1 VVIKV
6 EIKSLCPPPDL
17 YLVAIALPS
26 LAAAQFQTLSPMNQ
40 DCLTVISRYGR
51 MPDYTGQKDI
61 QESEKS

>member
-1 VVIKV
+1 
-6 EIKSLCPPPDL
+6 
-17 YLVAIALPS
+17 
-26 LAAAQFQTLSPMNQ
+26 MNQ